1 VKMDRLLAMTVLLL
15 NRGRVS
21 AKELAERFEVSTKT
35 IYRDMDTLCQ
45 AGIPIAAY
53 QGTSGGFE
61 MMEQFTISRQ
71 FLTLSEINS
80 IIRAVRGVNQALDDN
95 TYDHLLEKVS
105 SMLGQAD
112 RLPSAGT
119 TDPLIVDLNPWGQ
132 GPSTRHKVNVIR
144 QAIEECFVVSFRYM
158 NMHGEVSERDAE
170 PSALILKG
178 NVWYL
183 QAYCQL
189 RSEFRVFRLSRIYDL
204 ALQLERFDRRE
215 APSMEGY
222 AWDSSWSREEEKAI
236 SLRFPPQVR
245 FRVEETFDPGQV
257 SVDTDGSVRVEGY
270 FSDDEWFYG
279 MLLSFG
285 NHVRVEQPPAV
296 AAEIVRRAK
305 LIIEQYSN

>member
-1 VKMDRLLAMTVLLL
+1 MKMDRLLAMTVLLL
-15 NRGRVS
+15 NRGRIS

-45 AGIPIAAY
+45 AGIPIAAH

-61 MMEQFTISRQ
+61 IMEQFTISRQ

-105 SMLGQAD
+105 SMIGPTD
-112 RLPSAGT
+112 RSQSAGDQ
-119 TDPLIVDLNPWGQ
+119 DPLIVDLNPWGQ
-132 GPSTRHKVNVIR
+132 GPHTRHKVNVIR
-144 QAIEECFVVSFRYM
+144 QAIEERRVVAFRYM
-158 NMHGEVSERDAE
+158 NMHGEESERDAE
-170 PSALILKG
+170 PASLILKG

-189 RSEFRVFRLSRIYDL
+189 RGEFRVFRLSRIYDL
-204 ALQLERFDRRE
+204 TLQSQAFDRRE

-222 AWDSSWSREEEKAI
+222 AWESTWSREEEKTI
-236 SLRFPPQVR
+236 TLSFSPQVR
-245 FRVEETFDPGQV
+245 YRVEETFDPGQV
-257 SVDTDGSVRVEGY
+257 LIGTDGSVRVEGY

-285 NHVRVEQPPAV
+285 HLVRVEQPPSV
-296 AAEIVRRAK
+296 AEEVVRRARQ
-305 LIIEQYSN
+305 IIERYSN

>member
-1 VKMDRLLAMTVLLL
+1 MKIDRLLAMTVLLL
-15 NRGRVS
+15 NRGRIS

-71 FLTLSEINS
+71 FLTLQEINS
-80 IIRAVRGVNQALDDN
+80 IILAVRGVNQALDDN

-105 SMLGQAD
+105 SLLSQAD

-119 TDPLIVDLNPWGQ
+119 SDPLIVDLNPWGQ

-144 QAIEECFVVSFRYM
+144 HAIEERCVVSFHYM
-158 NMHGEVSERDAE
+158 NMHGEESERDAE

-183 QAYCQL
+183 QAYCRL

-204 ALQLERFDRRE
+204 ALQSMRFDRRE

-222 AWDSSWSREEEKAI
+222 VWDSSWSREEEKAI
-236 SLRFPPQVR
+236 KLSFSPQVR
-245 FRVEETFDPGQV
+245 YRVEETFEPGQV
-257 SVDTDGSVRVEGY
+257 LVGADGSVRVEGD
-270 FSDDEWFYG
+270 FNDDEWFYG

-285 NHVRVEQPPAV
+285 HQVRVEQPPAV
-296 AAEIVRRAK
+296 AAEVVRRAK
-305 LIIEQYSN
+305 QIIEQYSN